1 MIHHKKIFAE
11 LLAQKLKRKLTKL
24 IKPKKV
30 SSSYVAL
37 PPTDPHQ
44 EEVDENAL
52 NEALE
57 ARLMEIIAS
66 SPALDAPI
74 TIHVGDTEILAT
86 RAQDPASSCL
96 VPSTIQTS
104 CQAASGQVA

>member
-1 MIHHKKIFAE
+1 MMHHKKIFAE

-24 IKPKKV
+24 IKPKKG
-30 SSSYVAL
+30 SSYVAL

-44 EEVDENAL
+44 EELDENAL

-86 RAQDPASSCL
+86 RAQDPASACL